1 MTVKELKKAL
11 RGVPDETSVSILI
24 DSWESQSRD
33 PWMAHLSTEEDED
46 GEIITEFR
54 INC

>member
-11 RGVPDETSVSILI
+11 RGVPDETPVSILI
-24 DSWESQSRD
+24 DSWESESRA
-33 PWMAHLSTEEDED
+33 PWMAHYTTDEDED
-46 GEIITEFR
+46 GEVTTEFR

>member
-11 RGVPDETSVSILI
+11 RGVPENIPVSILV
-24 DSWESQSRD
+24 DGYDVQRRE
-33 PWMAHLSTEEDED
+33 PWMGHHDVTDDEN
-46 GEIITEFR
+46 GQEVETFT